1 MRIVVVEDEQL
12 AADKLVELIRAYDP
26 ASTIVACLDS
36 VADTVAWLST
46 HAAPDLLFLDIH
58 LADGLGFEIFA
69 QTAVPCPVVFTTA
82 FDQYAIQA
90 FRVNSIDYL
99 LKPLT
104 PRAVADAFRK
114 YEALRRT
121 LTPAPPAAID
131 YLRLLDELRASE
143 ARYKARFLVRAG
155 QRIKTIAAAEVAY
168 FFAEDKYTYLVTGAG
183 PRYVVDFTLDDLE
196 ERLDPALFFRLNRK
210 FLASLPAIHEIHAY
224 FKGRLKLTLSPPVE
238 AEVLVSSERAA
249 PFKSWL
255 DR

>member
-1 MRIVVVEDEQL
+1 MKIVVVEDEQL
-12 AADKLVELIRAYDP
+12 AADKLIELIRDYDP
-26 ASTIVACLDS
+26 ACTIVARLDS

-58 LADGLGFEIFA
+58 LADGLGFEIF
-69 QTAVPCPVVFTTA
+69 TLTPVPCPVVFTTA

-104 PRAVADAFRK
+104 PRAVAAAFRK
-114 YEALRRT
+114 YAELKRT
-121 LTPAPPAAID
+121 LAPAPPAVD

-210 FLASLPAIHEIHAY
+210 FLASLPAIHEIHSY
-224 FKGRLKLTLSPPVE
+224 FKGRLKLTLAPPVE
-238 AEVLVSSERAA
+238 DEVLVSSERAA